1 MKPVEDELREVK
13 VKILKM
19 GSLVEEAIGRA
30 IRSLVERNNRFAEE
44 VIEGD
49 RVINTYDVEIDE
61 ECIRVLALRQP
72 VGGDLR
78 FITTAMKITTDLER
92 IGDLAVNLCERVL
105 DLLEA
110 PPLKPLIDLP
120 KMADKSRAMLRA
132 ALDSYVTR
140 NADQAQQV
148 CAMDDE
154 VDRLNDQVFRELL
167 TYMMESPANISR
179 ALGLIMISR
188 YLERIADHATN
199 LAEMVIYLAKGKD
212 IRHMAWKKDNEAPKA
227 GG

>member
-30 IRSLVERNNRFAEE
+30 IRSLVERNNRLAEE

-92 IGDLAVNLCERVL
+92 IGDFAENISHLAQELNTEPQLKPYIDIPLMAKIVQGMVVDVLEAFTKPDTAIAYDVIQRDEQMDNLAVQIFNE
-105 DLLEA
+105 LLFFMIKD
-110 PPLKPLIDLP
+110 PSTV
-120 KMADKSRAMLRA
+120 SRAVKI
-132 ALDSYVTR
+132 SYV
-140 NADQAQQV
+140 AKH
-148 CAMDDE
+148 
-154 VDRLNDQVFRELL
+154 
-167 TYMMESPANISR
+167 
-179 ALGLIMISR
+179 
-188 YLERIADHATN
+188 LERMADHATN
-199 LAEMVIYLAKGKD
+199 IAEMVIYMVEGRF
-212 IRHMAWKKDNEAPKA
+212 IRHTHPPKE
-227 GG
+227 

>member
-30 IRSLVERNNRFAEE
+30 IRSLVERNNRLAEE

-92 IGDLAVNLCERVL
+92 IGDFAENISKLALELNKEPQLKPYIDIPLMAKIVQGMVV
-105 DLLEA
+105 DVLEA
-110 PPLKPLIDLP
+110 FTKPDPAIAYDVIQRDEQMDNLAIQIFNELLFFMIKDTSTV
-120 KMADKSRAMLRA
+120 SRAVKI
-132 ALDSYVTR
+132 SYV
-140 NADQAQQV
+140 AKH
-148 CAMDDE
+148 
-154 VDRLNDQVFRELL
+154 
-167 TYMMESPANISR
+167 
-179 ALGLIMISR
+179 
-188 YLERIADHATN
+188 LERMADHATN
-199 LAEMVIYLAKGKD
+199 IAEMVIYMVEGKL
-212 IRHMAWKKDNEAPKA
+212 IRHTHPPKE
-227 GG
+227 

>member
-92 IGDLAVNLCERVL
+92 IGDFAENISKLALELNKEPQLKPYIDIPLMAKIVQGMVVDVLEAFTKPDTAMAYDVIQRDEQMDNLAVQIFNE
-105 DLLEA
+105 LLFFMIKD
-110 PPLKPLIDLP
+110 PSTV
-120 KMADKSRAMLRA
+120 SRAVKV
-132 ALDSYVTR
+132 SYV
-140 NADQAQQV
+140 AKH
-148 CAMDDE
+148 
-154 VDRLNDQVFRELL
+154 
-167 TYMMESPANISR
+167 
-179 ALGLIMISR
+179 
-188 YLERIADHATN
+188 LERMADHATN
-199 LAEMVIYLAKGKD
+199 IAEMVIYMVEGRF
-212 IRHMAWKKDNEAPKA
+212 IRHLHPSKE
-227 GG
+227 

>member
-92 IGDLAVNLCERVL
+92 IGDFAENISKLALELNKEPQLKPYIDIPLMAKIVQGMVVDVLEAFTKPDTAMAYDVIQRDEQMDNLAVQIFNE
-105 DLLEA
+105 LLFFMIKD
-110 PPLKPLIDLP
+110 PSTV
-120 KMADKSRAMLRA
+120 SRAVKV
-132 ALDSYVTR
+132 SYV
-140 NADQAQQV
+140 AKH
-148 CAMDDE
+148 
-154 VDRLNDQVFRELL
+154 
-167 TYMMESPANISR
+167 
-179 ALGLIMISR
+179 
-188 YLERIADHATN
+188 LERMADHATN
-199 LAEMVIYLAKGKD
+199 IAEMVIFMVEGKF
-212 IRHMAWKKDNEAPKA
+212 IRHLHPPRE
-227 GG
+227 

>member
-92 IGDLAVNLCERVL
+92 IGDFAENISKLALELNKEPMLKPYIDIPLMAKIVQGMVVDVLEAFTKPDTAMAYDVIQRDEQMDNLAVQIFNE
-105 DLLEA
+105 LLFFMIKD
-110 PPLKPLIDLP
+110 PSTV
-120 KMADKSRAMLRA
+120 SRAVKV
-132 ALDSYVTR
+132 SYV
-140 NADQAQQV
+140 AKH
-148 CAMDDE
+148 
-154 VDRLNDQVFRELL
+154 
-167 TYMMESPANISR
+167 
-179 ALGLIMISR
+179 
-188 YLERIADHATN
+188 LERMADHATN
-199 LAEMVIYLAKGKD
+199 IAEMVIYMVEGKF
-212 IRHMAWKKDNEAPKA
+212 IRHLHPPRE
-227 GG
+227 